1 MPIAIHSNGDK
12 QHTEG
17 TVSVITL
24 RIKLD
29 IYSMDIFAE

>member
-1 MPIAIHSNGDK
+1 MPITVHNNGDK

-17 TVSVITL
+17 TVSVSTL

-29 IYSMDIFAE
+29 IYSMDIFAK

>member
-1 MPIAIHSNGDK
+1 MPITIHSNGDK

-17 TVSVITL
+17 PVSLRTL

-29 IYSMDIFAE
+29 NI